1 MVRSP
6 HPVRTREHGQVV
18 VLFAM
23 SLVVLVGLA
32 SLLYTGAQ
40 SLVMRRELQNV
51 GDAAALAGANVLLK
65 FPKGCSADGSIGGS
79 PKADVTAAVRNS
91 VSTNLPSYNLANVG
105 ITCPTTLPSG
115 ASSKN
120 MSVLVTLNGTTPAFF
135 GGLAGS
141 GIAVST
147 RSAAV
152 NGQVSGNKYSLIM
165 LDPSDLAWG
174 GSYNGCPSFLIG
186 GGISA
191 NFEGSIW
198 VDSTCQVAGSYVGAM
213 DANGGSATVT
223 TTNGAQIHLAGEYHK
238 QNLTI
243 SPAPLE
249 NVRPLIGDPLASL
262 ADPTSVATLTSYTQS
277 NVCKGANKNP
287 CVLQPGIYTGGI
299 NTGAGDTIYMKPG
312 LYVMKGGGFNIGP
325 SSVYSIPSTK
335 NSTTDATW
343 ATDCPL
349 TSTNCGVLI
358 YNGPDATGL
367 WTNNKDTIG
376 IGSNATVKLR
386 AYNHLSDTTNGTAL
400 EQYDHLL
407 FWQSRTP
414 AATSSKP
421 QPTVTLGG
429 GGSVILSGTIYAP
442 QAQVKFGGTSGGGGG
457 GFNDITIQFICW
469 DLQLQGN
476 NSFNFQYV
484 SDQFTTPPAY
494 GLIQ

>member
-1 MVRSP
+1 MISFHSRATTNE
-6 HPVRTREHGQVV
+6 RGQVI
-18 VLFAM
+18 VLFALSM
-23 SLVVLVGLA
+23 VVLVGLA

-40 SLVMRRELQNV
+40 SLVLRRELQNV
-51 GDAAALAGANVLLK
+51 GDASALAGANVLLK
-65 FPKGCSADGSIGGS
+65 FPKGCSADGTLGGS
-79 PKADVTAAVRNS
+79 PKADVVTAVRNS
-91 VSTNLPSYNLANVG
+91 VSTNKPDYDLSKVVV
-105 ITCPTTLPSG
+105 TCPTTLPTG

-120 MSVLVTLNGTTPAFF
+120 MTVGVSLSGSSPAFF
-135 GGLAGS
+135 GGLAGA

-147 RSAAV
+147 KSTAI

-165 LDPSDLAWG
+165 LDPSDLSWG

-186 GGISA
+186 GGITA
-191 NFEGSIW
+191 TFEGSIW

-213 DANGGSATVT
+213 DANGGSATIV
-223 TTNGAQIHLAGEYHK
+223 TTNGAEIHLAGEYHK

-243 SPAPLE
+243 NPAPLE

-262 ADPTSVATLTSYTQS
+262 SDPAGLATLTSYTQA

-287 CVLQPGIYTGGI
+287 CLLQPGIYTGGI
-299 NTGAGDTIYMKPG
+299 NTGAGDTLYMKPG

-335 NSTTDATW
+335 TSTTDATW
-343 ATDCPL
+343 ATDCPI
-349 TSTNCGVLI
+349 TATNCGVLI
-358 YNGPDATGL
+358 YNGPDSSGV
-367 WTNNKDTIG
+367 WTNNKDTISV
-376 IGSNATVKLR
+376 GSNATVKLR

-400 EQYDHLL
+400 EGHDHLL

-429 GGSVILSGTIYAP
+429 GGSVILTGTIYTP

-457 GFNDITIQFICW
+457 GQQDITIQFICW

-476 NSFNFQYV
+476 NNFNFQYQ
-484 SDQFTTPPAY
+484 SDQFATPPSY
-494 GLIQ
+494 GLIE